1 MLAKGSAMFRQ
12 LRRAT
17 LLTLVLSTL
26 SFKTTSVFGQELPN
40 AVPESVGLSS
50 ERLARLDAAMQAEV
64 DAGRKAGIVT
74 LVVRHGKVAHLKA
87 FGMAERES
95 ATKMTTDRLFRLYSM
110 TKPVTSVALLMLY
123 EEGKFQLSDPLEKYI
138 PAIADLRVFAGMDA
152 NGAMLL
158 EEPRRKPTIH
168 DVFRHTAGFTYGFL
182 GNTPVDR
189 AYLENGIS
197 FATLGSLKELVEEK
211 LPKVP
216 LLYHP
221 GERWV
226 YSVAHDVQAY
236 LVEYF
241 SGMSFDNFCRE
252 RIFEPLGMSSTAFG
266 VPKDF
271 VSRYTANYAGPPNGP
286 ITLIETSEGM
296 PPQRLPAGA
305 LGPYARH
312 TSAPFGGLSLSS
324 TAMDYGRF
332 GQMLVS
338 GGELE
343 GVRLLSP
350 KTVELMTSNNLP
362 AAVSRIARQAPV
374 VGGAANGYG
383 LGVAVLLDPA
393 NAGVLGS
400 KGAFG
405 WPGGATTWASMDPE
419 EDMVLVLM
427 TQHMGGGTDLPARF
441 QTLVYQALID

>member
-1 MLAKGSAMFRQ
+1 MFRE
-12 LRRAT
+12 LRTALPLT
-17 LLTLVLSTL
+17 LLLTTLA
-26 SFKTTSVFGQELPN
+26 FKATSVAGEILPS
-40 AVPESVGLSS
+40 ALPESVGLSS
-50 ERLARLDAAMQAEV
+50 EGLARLEVAMQAEV
-64 DAGRKAGIVT
+64 DAGRKVGIVT
-74 LVVRHGKVAHLKA
+74 LVARRGKVAHLKA
-87 FGMAERES
+87 FGLAARES
-95 ATKMTTDRLFRLYSM
+95 GIQMTTDHLFRLYSM

-123 EEGKFQLSDPLEKYI
+123 EEGRFQLSDPLEKYI
-138 PAIADLRVFAGMDA
+138 PAMKDLSVFAGMDA

-168 DVFRHTAGFTYGFL
+168 DVFRHTAGFTYGFV

-189 AYLENGIS
+189 AYLESGIS
-197 FATLGSLKELVEEK
+197 FATLASVKELVEEK

-226 YSVAHDVQAY
+226 YSVSHDVQAY

-241 SGMSFDNFCRE
+241 SGMSFDDFCRE
-252 RIFEPLGMSSTAFG
+252 RIFEPLGMSSTVFG
-266 VPKDF
+266 VPQQF

-286 ITLIETSEGM
+286 LTLVETSEGV
-296 PPQRLPAGA
+296 PPQGMPAGV
-305 LGPYARH
+305 LGPYARY

-324 TAMDYGRF
+324 TAMDYARF
-332 GQMLVS
+332 GQMLVN
-338 GGELE
+338 GGELD

-362 AAVSRIARQAPV
+362 TAVSRIAPQAPI

-383 LGVAVLLDPA
+383 LGVAVLLDPS

-400 KGAFG
+400 KGMFG

-419 EDMVLVLM
+419 EDMVLVMM
-427 TQHMGGGTDLPARF
+427 TQHMGGGTNLPARF